1 MEFKKITFFHD
12 KIISNKIGTMFQT
25 FKNKKIINKFR
36 NYVPNIIFGSPFIR
50 NAKALGQ
57 NPSQIRAIQLDAQV
71 KCIISTIKLD
81 AQAKFP
87 ITRLISYAKGLN

>member
-1 MEFKKITFFHD
+1 MIKLY
-12 KIISNKIGTMFQT
+12 QT
-25 FKNKKIINKFR
+25 KFELCSKLSKHKKIINKFR
-36 NYVPNIIFGSPFIR
+36 NYVPNIISGSPFIR
-50 NAKALGQ
+50 NAKTLGQ

-87 ITRLISYAKGLN
+87 ITRLISYAKGSN